1 MTKRNFIK
9 DFKYQKKIELN
20 EITGSYHSLEK
31 LHKMNLKF
39 QTPETP
45 NILGIYL
52 LMKVT
57 EDMIR
62 NGIDNLRRDTNYKS
76 TLIYGVNLPTK

>member
-1 MTKRNFIK
+1 
-9 DFKYQKKIELN
+9 
-20 EITGSYHSLEK
+20 
-31 LHKMNLKF
+31 MNLKF

-76 TLIYGVNLPTK
+76 TLIYDTIRKNEKLNCSIINKEIQSKTIIVADTINNSQIY

>member
-1 MTKRNFIK
+1 
-9 DFKYQKKIELN
+9 
-20 EITGSYHSLEK
+20 
-31 LHKMNLKF
+31 MNLKF

-76 TLIYGVNLPTK
+76 TLIYDTIRKNEKLNCSIRSSLIWY